1 MRCRLQPDSLL
12 RGQAL
17 SLRQA
22 PLANSA
28 SPLSPPSRPQRL
40 RNLRYHKSSTQHRH
54 AENLPRRTETETEI
68 ANHLEARRLNLPQRV
83 HVMTSATPQMGPGPQ
98 Q

>member
-1 MRCRLQPDSLL
+1 MMRCRLQTDSLL

-40 RNLRYHKSSTQHRH
+40 RNLRYHKSSTQHHH
-54 AENLPRRTETETEI
+54 AENLPRRTETEI
-68 ANHLEARRLNLPQRV
+68 ANHLEARRLNLPRRA
-83 HVMTSATPQMGPGPQ
+83 HVMTSAIPQMDPGPQ